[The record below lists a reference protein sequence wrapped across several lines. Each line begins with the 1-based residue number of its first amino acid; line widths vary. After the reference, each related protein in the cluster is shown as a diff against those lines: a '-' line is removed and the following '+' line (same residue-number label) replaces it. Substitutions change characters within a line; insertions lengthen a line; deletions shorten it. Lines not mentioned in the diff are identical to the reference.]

1 MLVENFPM
9 DEIVI
14 NKMSAGE
21 MLLLDQTPVER
32 WCLGIVPTLNFL
44 MVYNRVAL
52 LRPELH
58 FPVLL
63 LRIFNVIG
71 KKILPEMGQ

>member
-1 MLVENFPM
+1 M

-32 WCLGIVPTLNFL
+32 WCLGIVPTLNFFNGL
-44 MVYNRVAL
+44 QQSGIVETRTAL
-52 LRPELH
+52 SCIAPQN
-58 FPVLL
+58 
-63 LRIFNVIG
+63 I
-71 KKILPEMGQ
+71 